1 MLGTNLSTT
10 RQLPVRVP
18 SHVHE
23 QLEHLRQ
30 QHPLRTRRHLLHFQ
44 RRDRGHL
51 LGREHR
57 WAVDGDRH
65 GVLRHGGRLGAG
77 WTSSHEKA
85 AGDIASFV
93 LEHAQDGVPI
103 RLIERD
109 DAGAA
114 VEGWLQVAWLSSSAA
129 WSRPISST
137 TAVSGTGIPTSHMA
151 CSSTSRSVISRG
163 APRRSSISIQG
174 RRSRSLHPP
183 PRVRVRHPTEVCV
196 LRSPRV
202 DSRSCV
208 RRPCFS
214 SSWGVSGRSRRV
226 AVAATVRQRPRRR
239 YNQRLD
245 SRNSS
250 PGFVRVLC
258 ESRSRLAMGV
268 EWGVDFWS
276 VRGWSRP
283 LSTWL
288 TAPPGSI

>member
-65 GVLRHGGRLGAG
+65 GVLRHGGRLGLVGRALREGSRRYREFCSRARAG
-77 WTSSHEKA
+77 WRADQAHRA
-85 AGDIASFV
+85 RRCGRRGRGLVAG
-93 LEHAQDGVPI
+93 GV
-103 RLIERD
+103 
-109 DAGAA
+109 A
-114 VEGWLQVAWLSSSAA
+114 VELCGMEPADQFDNGCVWYGDSYERHGVLLHESKCHLAGSAA
-129 WSRPISST
+129 QVEHLDPRPEV
-137 TAVSGTGIPTSHMA
+137 AIP
-151 CSSTSRSVISRG
+151 
-163 APRRSSISIQG
+163 APS
-174 RRSRSLHPP
+174 